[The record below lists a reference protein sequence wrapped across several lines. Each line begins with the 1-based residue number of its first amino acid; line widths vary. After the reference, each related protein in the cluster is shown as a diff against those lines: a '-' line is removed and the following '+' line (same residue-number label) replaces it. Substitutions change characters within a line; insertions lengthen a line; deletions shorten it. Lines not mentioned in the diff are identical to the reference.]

1 MASKTYV
8 ATDWSGGQ
16 TLPLPMN
23 HKAGPLALEVIV
35 TGTVTFDVQSTNSD
49 LQADETA
56 NWLVDSSNS
65 TGITASKWLTFNA
78 VPRFIRLNIT
88 SGGIGATIKLLWSA
102 NVN

>member
-8 ATDWSGGQ
+8 EADWSGGQ

-23 HKAGPLALEVIV
+23 HKVGPLALEVIV

-49 LQADETA
+49 LQAAETA

-78 VPRFIRLNIT
+78 VPRFVRLNIT
-88 SGGIGATIKLLWSA
+88 SGGTGATIKLLWSA